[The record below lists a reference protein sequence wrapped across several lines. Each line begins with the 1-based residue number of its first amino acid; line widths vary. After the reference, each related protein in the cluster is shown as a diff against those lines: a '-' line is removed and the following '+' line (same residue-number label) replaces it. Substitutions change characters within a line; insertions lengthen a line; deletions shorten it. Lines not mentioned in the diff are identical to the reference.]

1 MQRLAKPSMT
11 APISP
16 LIHALR
22 LLKAEL
28 AQARQQPSPNQ
39 ATAGASGR
47 DAVLPTAPAAL
58 QGLHAK
64 LKAARAQGGP
74 LPRAKALRLFVEAAL
89 LDELGS
95 ELQLDPALEGLVE
108 RTCRA
113 IEQDAD
119 SAALLDEALQEL
131 QALAD

>member
-1 MQRLAKPSMT
+1 MT

-28 AQARQQPSPNQ
+28 AQARHSPSQRQ
-39 ATAGASGR
+39 AMAQASHGLVNR
-47 DAVLPTAPAAL
+47 AAPPAAVTAL
-58 QGLHAK
+58 QGLTAK
-64 LKAARAQGGP
+64 LKAARAQGGA
-74 LPRAKALRLFVEAAL
+74 LPRSKALRLFVEAAL

-113 IEQDAD
+113 IEEDAA

>member
-1 MQRLAKPSMT
+1 MT

-28 AQARQQPSPNQ
+28 TQARQSPPQGQ
-39 ATAGASGR
+39 ASAAISARPAKQAVPPAAAGA
-47 DAVLPTAPAAL
+47 LQAL
-58 QGLHAK
+58 TAK
-64 LKAARAQGGP
+64 LKAARAQGGAI
-74 LPRAKALRLFVEAAL
+74 PRAKALRLFVEAAL
-89 LDELGS
+89 LDELGG

-113 IEQDAD
+113 IEQDAG

-131 QALAD
+131 QALVD

>member
-1 MQRLAKPSMT
+1 MT

-22 LLKAEL
+22 LLKTEL
-28 AQARQQPSPNQ
+28 VQARKSAPQNP
-39 ATAGASGR
+39 ATVRAAGRLAES
-47 DAVLPTAPAAL
+47 AAPAATAL
-58 QGLHAK
+58 QGLSTQ
-64 LKAARAQGGP
+64 LKAARTQAGGT

-89 LDELGS
+89 VDELGG

-113 IEQDAD
+113 IEQDAA
-119 SAALLDEALQEL
+119 SQTLLNEALQEL

>member
-1 MQRLAKPSMT
+1 MT

-22 LLKAEL
+22 LLKTEL
-28 AQARQQPSPNQ
+28 AQARQTPSVRQ
-39 ATAGASGR
+39 ASASTSTH
-47 DAVLPTAPAAL
+47 ASAPPAAAAL

-64 LKAARAQGGP
+64 LKAARVQGGGS

-108 RTCRA
+108 RTCQA
-113 IEQDAD
+113 IEQDAAN
-119 SAALLDEALQEL
+119 AALLDEALQEL
-131 QALAD
+131 EALSA

>member
-1 MQRLAKPSMT
+1 MT

-28 AQARQQPSPNQ
+28 AQARHSPSQRQ
-39 ATAGASGR
+39 ATAGASAGLVNR
-47 DAVLPTAPAAL
+47 AAPPAAVTAL
-58 QGLHAK
+58 QGLTAK
-64 LKAARAQGGP
+64 LKAARAQGGDI
-74 LPRAKALRLFVEAAL
+74 PRAKALRLFVEAAL
-89 LDELGS
+89 VDELGG

-113 IEQDAD
+113 IEQDAG

-131 QALAD
+131 QALVD

>member
-1 MQRLAKPSMT
+1 M
-11 APISP
+11 
-16 LIHALR
+16 LR
-22 LLKAEL
+22 TEL
-28 AQARQQPSPNQ
+28 AQARQALPQGQ
-39 ATAGASGR
+39 AGTSSGR
-47 DAVLPTAPAAL
+47 PAHHTSAAAATTAL
-58 QGLHAK
+58 QGLSTR
-64 LKAARAQGGP
+64 LRAARLQAGGT

-89 LDELGS
+89 LDELGG

-119 SAALLDEALQEL
+119 SQALLGEALDEL

>member
-1 MQRLAKPSMT
+1 MT

-28 AQARQQPSPNQ
+28 AQARHSPSQRQ
-39 ATAGASGR
+39 ATAGASAGLVNR
-47 DAVLPTAPAAL
+47 AAPPAAVTAL
-58 QGLHAK
+58 QGLTAK
-64 LKAARAQGGP
+64 LKAARAQGGAI
-74 LPRAKALRLFVEAAL
+74 PRAKALRLFVEAAL
-89 LDELGS
+89 LDELGG

-113 IEQDAD
+113 IEQDAG

-131 QALAD
+131 QALVD